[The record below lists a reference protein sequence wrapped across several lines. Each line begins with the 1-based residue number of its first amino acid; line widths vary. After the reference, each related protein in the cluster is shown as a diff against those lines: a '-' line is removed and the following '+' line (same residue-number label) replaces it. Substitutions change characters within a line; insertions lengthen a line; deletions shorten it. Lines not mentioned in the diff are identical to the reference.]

1 MIFIPSWTTQK
12 HLKHFPGHSKL
23 KKIQGIFN
31 ALHRNLR
38 MKNFSFFSFK
48 NEIQEL
54 YKDFSRLCEP
64 CVVKE
69 LFLTV
74 KNL

>member
-1 MIFIPSWTTQK
+1 MIFIPSWTTQE

-38 MKNFSFFSFK
+38 K